1 MNLKDIKAVIF
12 DFDGTLVDS
21 MWIWPQIDKEYLA
34 RFGISFD
41 SLYQESIEGM
51 GFTETAEYFQKTFGL
66 PKTVEEIKKDW
77 EEMTIEKYR
86 TKVKPKEHV
95 IAFLEYLQSLGIKLG
110 IATSLGRNILEE
122 TLSSLD
128 MHRFFDSIITSC
140 DVNRGKP
147 YPDIYLKV
155 SEHLNVLPMN
165 SLVFEDIS
173 AGIKAG
179 KAAGMTVIA
188 VEDDFSLHKEAEKKA
203 LADYYIKDF
212 KEVFDFIWE

>member
-21 MWIWPQIDKEYLA
+21 MWIWSQIDKEYLSK
-34 RFGISFD
+34 FGIAFD
-41 SLYQESIEGM
+41 SAYQDAIEGM
-51 GFTETAEYFQKTFGL
+51 GFTETAEYFQKNFHL
-66 PKTVEEIKKDW
+66 PRTVEEIKSDW

-95 IAFLEYLQSLGIKLG
+95 LAFLEYLQSRGIKLG
-110 IATSLGRNILEE
+110 IATGLGRNILEE
-122 TLSSLD
+122 TLSGLD

-140 DVNRGKP
+140 DVSHGKP

-155 SEHLNVLPMN
+155 SEELGVLPED
-165 SLVFEDIS
+165 SLVFEDIT

-188 VEDDFSLHKEAEKKA
+188 VEDDFSLHKEVEKKA
-203 LADYYIKDF
+203 LADYYIRDF